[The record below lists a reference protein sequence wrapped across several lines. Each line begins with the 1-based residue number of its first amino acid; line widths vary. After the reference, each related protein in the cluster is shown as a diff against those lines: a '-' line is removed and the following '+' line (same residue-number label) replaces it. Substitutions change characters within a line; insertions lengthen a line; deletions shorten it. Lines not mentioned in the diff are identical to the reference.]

1 MIESEELAGRRGRD
15 EMMESEPWHNL
26 SQWSLQELQEA
37 ERSYPPGHLLGD
49 EMRAEIAVDGSIED
63 YRARWYLLYLPLGII
78 VGIVTVAAA
87 IYALFR
93 HQ

>member
-1 MIESEELAGRRGRD
+1 
-15 EMMESEPWHNL
+15 MMESEPWHNL
-26 SQWSLQELQEA
+26 SQWSLEELQEA

-49 EMRAEIAVDGSIED
+49 DMRAEIRRRMAIIEN
-63 YRARWYLLYLPLGII
+63 YQARSYLLYLPLGII